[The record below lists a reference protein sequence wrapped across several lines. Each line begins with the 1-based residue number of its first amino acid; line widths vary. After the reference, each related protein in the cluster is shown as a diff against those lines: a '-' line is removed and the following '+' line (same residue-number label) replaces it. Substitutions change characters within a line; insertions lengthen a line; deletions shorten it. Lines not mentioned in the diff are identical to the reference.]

1 MIILLRA
8 DKNRKSLANRQKC
21 LNYSPQPPPPN
32 KPFLN
37 KLLRKPP
44 SIYNIYMAI
53 EIIVAVYIKNRCNFA
68 LSNRNG
74 KQDTK

>member
-32 KPFLN
+32 KPFFEQTST
-37 KLLRKPP
+37 KT
-44 SIYNIYMAI
+44 
-53 EIIVAVYIKNRCNFA
+53 AVY
-68 LSNRNG
+68 L
-74 KQDTK
+74 